1 MANLEIPV
9 NPDVVKWAI
18 DESGYTRCEIAK
30 RLKIDESIV
39 SSWESGASQPSV
51 GQLTRLASILK
62 RQRLLFFREDVPEG
76 ASLSPDL
83 RTMERPDGG
92 RLELSPQER
101 LAIRRAKYLQ
111 ETLADLVF
119 KDEQPKVE
127 VPRHSSSDHPESA
140 GASIREWVDSDEV
153 SVPIGREFKEWRGLV
168 ESRGVFVM
176 SLQLTRQPD
185 QEPFNL
191 RGFSLANDYA
201 PVVAVI
207 SADHQPARS
216 FTLFHE
222 LAHLSTDND
231 VSCHVPRP
239 SARGVEM
246 WCDRVASAALIPRQD
261 LSSFV
266 SDEGFSMIDEAVVN
280 GVASRYRTSKRAAA
294 VALEDSFDHARGIY
308 AQVDAATPWRDH
320 PSRSGGGGGATR
332 PQIRVRQLGHR
343 AVATFLQAFADRRIS
358 EIEIRRKLGIEGP
371 EIDAA
376 AIQVGV
382 DL

>member
-1 MANLEIPV
+1 MQF
-9 NPDVVKWAI
+9 D
-18 DESGYTRCEIAK
+18 R
-30 RLKIDESIV
+30 
-39 SSWESGASQPSV
+39 
-51 GQLTRLASILK
+51 
-62 RQRLLFFREDVPEG
+62 FFMTV
-76 ASLSPDL
+76 
-83 RTMERPDGG
+83 
-92 RLELSPQER
+92 
-101 LAIRRAKYLQ
+101 
-111 ETLADLVF
+111 
-119 KDEQPKVE
+119 
-127 VPRHSSSDHPESA
+127 
-140 GASIREWVDSDEV
+140 GASIREWVESDEV
-153 SVPIGREFKEWRGLV
+153 SVPIGREFKEWHRLV

-185 QEPFNL
+185 QEPLNL

-231 VSCHVPRP
+231 VPCHVPMP
-239 SARGVEM
+239 STRGVER
-246 WCDRVASAALIPRQD
+246 WCDRVASAASIPRQD

-280 GVASRYRTSKRAAA
+280 RVASRYRTSKRAAA
-294 VALEDSFDHARGIY
+294 VALEDLFDHARGIY
-308 AQVDAATPWRDH
+308 TQVDAAAPWRDH
-320 PSRSGGGGGATR
+320 PSRSEGGGGATR

-376 AIQVGV
+376 AILVDVG
-382 DL
+382 L